1 MRESWLKMEML
12 HLPLSLGTEKGS
24 GSQPWATSMSPIPKT
39 QEKERTKAHYRYPV
53 PELGQEILWGCA
65 QFHKKWKNLGWLFPI
80 HREPSSLLLGKG
92 DMTGWGWRSGLS
104 TFCETVSLNLWSPCE
119 PDMVVWNCDP
129 TSPVL
134 RWEAKAG
141 EPPEAL
147 GPATPE
153 YAVCWGLRK
162 TEGDYQHLPPDLC
175 MHAMH
180 T

>member
-1 MRESWLKMEML
+1 MRESWLEMEML
-12 HLPLSLGTEKGS
+12 HLPLSLGTGS

-39 QEKERTKAHYRYPV
+39 HGEERTKAHYWYPV
-53 PELGQEILWGCA
+53 PELGQEILWGYA
-65 QFHKKWKNLGWLFPI
+65 QFHKKWKKPWMLFPI

-119 PDMVVWNCDP
+119 PVCNCDP
-129 TSPVL
+129 TSPVV

-162 TEGDYQHLPPDLC
+162 MEGDCQHRPPHL
-175 MHAMH
+175 
-180 T
+180 